1 MNLFTF
7 IYLRQIDQ
15 VPPKTV
21 IVLARKLDHELSW
34 YLDRLS
40 GIY

>member
-1 MNLFTF
+1 MNLCTF
-7 IYLRQIDQ
+7 LHLKQIHH
-15 VPPKTV
+15 VPIRTTIILP
-21 IVLARKLDHELSW
+21 RKLDHELNW